1 MARRIMFVAAV
12 LLAFFVAATAN
23 ATNSRINSFG
33 GGTKAFTVMDDR
45 NIFFLPAEL
54 VHYGNW
60 AALELG
66 DGGYYS
72 EDSLFSDGG
81 TSFAFHYQLNEDTV
95 IGMMGSNVRLPGID
109 GMFPNVLQAGSFANW
124 GMDEPNHR
132 GSLFFAKGNADQRF
146 GARFGIYGQ
155 SNKDYDYDPDSNY
168 KSGPFA
174 LDFGAGA
181 GFAAGGG
188 TVDFGVGYMTSKA
201 QDESSEAE
209 AGSDNTQSE
218 FGVIG
223 RGTFPAGQG
232 DDSWVPFVA
241 FSTTSAKGQ
250 LNAAG
255 APEQKG
261 SATGFMFGTDL
272 RIQVSEDVFIQPGL
286 GIAFSSW
293 KEELDDGEFT
303 SENKESTTTL
313 PFFNLAAEI
322 AVWDWMTFRFGGSQY
337 VTFVTDENIYDNA
350 TTDKDEYSTVSHSLA
365 TGLAVNLPGD
375 VIIDIQVDTD
385 WWRNGPYVM
394 SGDSSS
400 FGLNAAIS
408 KGW

>member
-1 MARRIMFVAAV
+1 MSRRLLFVAIA
-12 LLAFFVAATAN
+12 LLAFLVAATAG
-23 ATNSRINSFG
+23 ATSTRINSLG
-33 GGTKAFTVMDDR
+33 GGIKSITVVDDR

-54 VHYGNW
+54 VDYGNW

-66 DGGYYS
+66 NGYYYEG
-72 EDSLFSDGG
+72 EDMFDSGS

-95 IGMMGSNVRLPGID
+95 LGMMGSNVRLPGISD
-109 GMFPNVLQAGSFANW
+109 MFPNVLQAGSFANW

-146 GARFGIYGQ
+146 GARIGIYGQ

-168 KSGPFA
+168 KEGPFA

-209 AGSDNTQSE
+209 EGSDNTQNQ
-218 FGVIG
+218 FGIVG
-223 RGTFPAGQG
+223 RGTFPAGQSG
-232 DDSWVPFVA
+232 NSWVPFVL
-241 FSTTSAKGQ
+241 FTNTSAKGQ

-261 SATGFMFGTDL
+261 SFTAVSFGTDL
-272 RIQVSEDVFIQPGL
+272 RIQVSDNVFIQPGL
-286 GIAFSSW
+286 GMAFSSW
-293 KEELDDGEFT
+293 KEELDDGEVA

-337 VTFVTDENIYDNA
+337 VTFVTDESIYDNA

-365 TGLAVNLPGD
+365 TGVAVNLPGD
-375 VIIDIQVDTD
+375 VIIDVQVDTD

-394 SGDSSS
+394 SGDSST

-408 KGW
+408 KAW